1 MSLTLCAACVP
12 ISRAAGV
19 RLVVECMCLLKGVA
33 PVRVPDPS
41 GERCRVVLGWLS
53 RLVGTGRTVVDYW
66 EPAKRFL
73 LSDPRLF
80 SWMQNFASVRGA
92 GAAVSAH
99 GC

>member
-1 MSLTLCAACVP
+1 
-12 ISRAAGV
+12 
-19 RLVVECMCLLKGVA
+19 
-33 PVRVPDPS
+33 
-41 GERCRVVLGWLS
+41 
-53 RLVGTGRTVVDYW
+53 VVDYW

-92 GAAVSAH
+92 GAAVSVR